1 MNRTLVLLLVV
12 LTGPTWV
19 AAAEQPTVQQ
29 LMAMGHNARWN
40 SFVDQIYAL
49 HKKLIAGRDVVTRLR
64 VGGYFREPKF
74 YREVTYIDRGTGRVI
89 SRISWERAHPD
100 RIHVI
105 QVYLYDSKG
114 RVIRD
119 YAGAYRTTDH
129 EAPLDTEINLH
140 AWHGGLHAFRQFNA
154 SNEIILE
161 KCTGTLNGK
170 PVKIELDADDLAQY
184 AGEAN
189 TPMTTPE
196 YKLCFA
202 GLPHS
207 AGKYLI
213 PQ

>member
-1 MNRTLVLLLVV
+1 MIRILAIVLVV
-12 LTGPTWV
+12 MAGTVSLARADEPS
-19 AAAEQPTVQQ
+19 VQQ
-29 LMAMGHNARWN
+29 LMAMGHDARWN

-64 VGGYFREPKF
+64 VSGYYREPKF

-105 QVYLYDSKG
+105 QVYIYDRKG
-114 RVIRD
+114 KVIRD

-129 EAPLDTEINLH
+129 QSPMATEINLH

-161 KCTGTLNGK
+161 KCTGTANGR

-184 AGEAN
+184 VGEAN

-196 YKLCFA
+196 YKLCFG